1 MKSKTTLVRTLSL
14 PSAIAISIGG
24 MLSGIFVLPGVA
36 FGITG
41 PSVSLAFLVAG
52 ICIIPAVLSK
62 AELATAMPKS
72 GGTYVYIDRAFGPLF
87 GVVSGIGLWLSL
99 LLKSAFSLVGLSAY
113 LYVLVELD
121 SFYTTI
127 VAIVSLLLVLVLNL
141 FGVKKVG
148 NAQLAIV
155 GISVTSLVVLIAVGF
170 NSVSVVPPTEF
181 LSDGTLGFFG
191 GVAFLYISYAGVT
204 KIAAIAGEISQ
215 PEKNLPRTMII
226 SLLLIMAVYVCVS
239 MVLVRFVDGTA
250 LSTDIRPIYTAAAE
264 IGGPIA
270 GYIAGVVGVMTLLS
284 MANSGLLASSRFPFA
299 MARDGALPKVFT
311 SISKQYLTPV
321 FSIIITAVAIAL
333 AIIFLDV
340 VKIAK
345 LASAFKVLMFVSV
358 NLAVIVFRETNAQ
371 WYRPKYKSPLYP
383 FVQIFGIL
391 SGLFLLAFLGLQA
404 LLSVL
409 AVFVI
414 GFLVFLA
421 YGRKTNRSGLLSN
434 YGIFSFLFRGRR
446 AGTSDTELDQE
457 EVIEGIY
464 SSNSQIVVPLL
475 GDETSPEMIVEVA
488 SSINP
493 KDSVN
498 AINIIEAP
506 DQTFLEDVNLISP
519 KDESV
524 KRRILSL
531 RESKNTKVT
540 FESLPT
546 HDVVNTIKNIT
557 SVQKCEWL
565 VMGWGGRENTGILV
579 RNPVGW
585 VIKNINANLALFKD
599 NGVRNISKV
608 VLAVRPGREGNKFIR
623 VADHIC
629 KYYGAGLALLNV
641 IGKDAKKSVESKLH
655 DDNNSLLKGLSREE
669 NSVVIRS
676 NDVVGV
682 ISEVSASYDLL
693 IIGSQEKSAWY
704 NVLLGLKSDRFV
716 KNSVCSVLRL
726 TIRD

>member
-1 MKSKTTLVRTLSL
+1 MKSKTSLVRTLSL

-155 GISVTSLVVLIAVGF
+155 GVSVTSLVVLIALGF
-170 NSVSVVPPTEF
+170 NSVGVVPPTEF

-239 MVLVRFVDGTA
+239 MVLVRFIDGAA

-270 GYIAGVVGVMTLLS
+270 GYIAGIVGVMTLLS

-321 FSIIITAVAIAL
+321 FSIIVTAIVIAL

-383 FVQIFGIL
+383 FVQVFGIL
-391 SGLFLLAFLGLQA
+391 SGLFLLAFLGSQA

-409 AVFVI
+409 AVFII
-414 GFLVFLA
+414 GFFVFLA

-446 AGTSDTELDQE
+446 AGTSETGLDQE
-457 EVIEGIY
+457 EVIESIY
-464 SSNSQIVVPLL
+464 SSDSQIVVPLL

-493 KDSVN
+493 KESVN

-524 KRRILSL
+524 ERRILSL
-531 RESKNTKVT
+531 RESKDTKVT

-585 VIKNINANLALFKD
+585 VIKNINSNLALFKD

-608 VLAVRPGREGNKFIR
+608 VLAVRPGREGNKFIQ
-623 VADHIC
+623 VADNIC
-629 KYYGAGLALLNV
+629 KYYGASLTLLNV
-641 IGKDAKKSVESKLH
+641 IGKDKKKSVETKLH
-655 DDNNSLLKGLSREE
+655 NKNNSLLKGLSREE
-669 NSVVIRS
+669 SSVVIRS

>member
-1 MKSKTTLVRTLSL
+1 MKSKTSLVRTLSL

-155 GISVTSLVVLIAVGF
+155 GVSVTSLVVLIALGF
-170 NSVSVVPPTEF
+170 NSVGVVPPTEF

-239 MVLVRFVDGTA
+239 MVLVRFIDGST

-270 GYIAGVVGVMTLLS
+270 GYIAGIVGVMTLLS

-321 FSIIITAVAIAL
+321 FSIIVTAIVIAL

-383 FVQIFGIL
+383 FVQVFGIL
-391 SGLFLLAFLGLQA
+391 SGLFLLAFLGSQA

-409 AVFVI
+409 AVFII
-414 GFLVFLA
+414 GFFVFLA

-446 AGTSDTELDQE
+446 AGTSETGLDQE
-457 EVIEGIY
+457 EVIESIY
-464 SSNSQIVVPLL
+464 SSDSQIVVPLL

-493 KDSVN
+493 KESVN

-524 KRRILSL
+524 ERRILSL
-531 RESKNTKVT
+531 RESKDTKVT

-565 VMGWGGRENTGILV
+565 VMGWGGRENTGIMV

-585 VIKNINANLALFKD
+585 VIKNINSNLALFKD

-608 VLAVRPGREGNKFIR
+608 VLAVRPGREGNKFIQ
-623 VADHIC
+623 VADNIC
-629 KYYGAGLALLNV
+629 KYYGAGLTLLNV
-641 IGKDAKKSVESKLH
+641 IGKDKKKSVETKLH
-655 DDNNSLLKGLSREE
+655 NKNNSLLKGLSREE
-669 NSVVIRS
+669 SSVVIRS

>member
-1 MKSKTTLVRTLSL
+1 MKSKTSLVRTLSL

-141 FGVKKVG
+141 LGVKKVG

-155 GISVTSLVVLIAVGF
+155 GVSVTSLVVLIALGF
-170 NSVSVVPPTEF
+170 NSVGVVPPTEF

-239 MVLVRFVDGTA
+239 MVLVRFVDGAA

-321 FSIIITAVAIAL
+321 FSIIVTAVVIAL

-383 FVQIFGIL
+383 FIQIFGIL
-391 SGLFLLAFLGLQA
+391 SGLFLLAFLGSQA

-409 AVFVI
+409 AVFII
-414 GFLVFLA
+414 GFFVFLA

-434 YGIFSFLFRGRR
+434 YGVFSFLFRGRR
-446 AGTSDTELDQE
+446 AGASETGLDQE
-457 EVIEGIY
+457 EVIESIY
-464 SSNSQIVVPLL
+464 SSDSQIVVPLL

-493 KDSVN
+493 KESVN

-531 RESKNTKVT
+531 RESKDTKVT

-585 VIKNINANLALFKD
+585 VIKNINSNLALFKD

-608 VLAVRPGREGNKFIR
+608 VLAVRPGREGNKFIQ
-623 VADHIC
+623 VADNIC
-629 KYYGAGLALLNV
+629 KYYGASLTLLNV
-641 IGKDAKKSVESKLH
+641 IGKDKKKSVETKLH
-655 DDNNSLLKGLSREE
+655 NKNNSLLKGLSREE
-669 NSVVIRS
+669 SSVVIRS

>member
-1 MKSKTTLVRTLSL
+1 MKSKTNLVRTLSL
-14 PSAIAISIGG
+14 PSAVAISIGG

-121 SFYTTI
+121 SFYTTV

-170 NSVSVVPPTEF
+170 NSVSVVLPTEF

-629 KYYGAGLALLNV
+629 KYYGASLTLLNV

>member
-1 MKSKTTLVRTLSL
+1 
-14 PSAIAISIGG
+14 

-121 SFYTTI
+121 SLYTTI

-239 MVLVRFVDGTA
+239 MVLVRFVDGAA

-264 IGGPIA
+264 IGGPFA
-270 GYIAGVVGVMTLLS
+270 GYIAGVVGVITLLS

-321 FSIIITAVAIAL
+321 FSIIVTAVAIAL

-446 AGTSDTELDQE
+446 AGTSETELDQE

-464 SSNSQIVVPLL
+464 SSDSQIVVPLL

-629 KYYGAGLALLNV
+629 KYYGASLTLLNV

>member
-1 MKSKTTLVRTLSL
+1 MKSKTSLVRTLSL

-155 GISVTSLVVLIAVGF
+155 GVSVTSLVVLIALGF
-170 NSVSVVPPTEF
+170 NSVGVVPPTEF

-239 MVLVRFVDGTA
+239 MVLVRFVDGAA

-270 GYIAGVVGVMTLLS
+270 GYIAGIVGVMTLLS

-321 FSIIITAVAIAL
+321 FSIIVTAIVIAL

-383 FVQIFGIL
+383 FVQVFGIL
-391 SGLFLLAFLGLQA
+391 SGLFLLAFLGSQA

-409 AVFVI
+409 AVFII
-414 GFLVFLA
+414 GFFVFLA

-446 AGTSDTELDQE
+446 AGTSETGLDQE
-457 EVIEGIY
+457 EVIESIY
-464 SSNSQIVVPLL
+464 SSDSQIVVPLL

-493 KDSVN
+493 KESVN

-524 KRRILSL
+524 ERRILSL
-531 RESKNTKVT
+531 RESKDTKVT

-565 VMGWGGRENTGILV
+565 VMGWGGRENTGIMV

-585 VIKNINANLALFKD
+585 VIKNINSNLALFKD

-608 VLAVRPGREGNKFIR
+608 VLAVRPGREGNKFIQ
-623 VADHIC
+623 VADNIC
-629 KYYGAGLALLNV
+629 KYYGASLTLLNV
-641 IGKDAKKSVESKLH
+641 IGKDKKKSVETKLH
-655 DDNNSLLKGLSREE
+655 NKNNSLLKGLSREE
-669 NSVVIRS
+669 SSVVIRS

>member
-14 PSAIAISIGG
+14 PSAIAISVGG

-629 KYYGAGLALLNV
+629 KYYGASLTLLNV
-641 IGKDAKKSVESKLH
+641 IGKDAKNSVESKLH

>member
-121 SFYTTI
+121 SLYTSI
-127 VAIVSLLLVLVLNL
+127 VAIVSLFLVMVLNI

-155 GISVTSLVVLIAVGF
+155 GISVTSLVVLIALGF
-170 NSVSVVPPTEF
+170 NSVSVVPPTDYM
-181 LSDGTLGFFG
+181 SDGTLGFFG

-226 SLLLIMAVYVCVS
+226 SLLLIMVVYVFVS
-239 MVLVRFVDGTA
+239 MVLVNFVDGATLA
-250 LSTDIRPIYTAAAE
+250 TDIRPIYTAAAE
-264 IGGPIA
+264 IGGPVA

-299 MARDGALPKVFT
+299 MARDGALPTVFT

-321 FSIIITAVAIAL
+321 FSIIVTAIVIAL

-414 GFLVFLA
+414 GFFVFLA

-434 YGIFSFLFRGRR
+434 YGVFSFLFRGRR
-446 AGTSDTELDQE
+446 AGTSETELNQE
-457 EVIEGIY
+457 EVIESIY
-464 SSNSQIVVPLL
+464 SSDSQIVVPLL

-506 DQTFLEDVNLISP
+506 DQTFLEDVSLVSP

-531 RESKNTKVT
+531 RETKKTKVT

-546 HDVVNTIKNIT
+546 HDVVNTIKNVT

-608 VLAVRPGREGNKFIR
+608 VLAVRPGREGNKFIK
-623 VADHIC
+623 VADNIC
-629 KYYGAGLALLNV
+629 KYYGASLTLLNV
-641 IGKDAKKSVESKLH
+641 IGKDAKKSVETKLH
-655 DDNNSLLKGLSREE
+655 NNNNSLLKGLSREE
-669 NSVVIRS
+669 NSLVIKS
-676 NDVVGV
+676 NDVIGV

-726 TIRD
+726 TIKD

>member
-1 MKSKTTLVRTLSL
+1 
-14 PSAIAISIGG
+14 

-239 MVLVRFVDGTA
+239 MVLVRFVDGAA

-404 LLSVL
+404 LLSLL

-629 KYYGAGLALLNV
+629 KYYGASLTLLNV

>member
-52 ICIIPAVLSK
+52 VCIIPAVLSK

-121 SFYTTI
+121 SLYTSI
-127 VAIVSLLLVLVLNL
+127 VAIVSLFLVMVLNI

-155 GISVTSLVVLIAVGF
+155 GISVTSLVVLIALGF

-226 SLLLIMAVYVCVS
+226 SLLLIMVVYVFVS
-239 MVLVRFVDGTA
+239 MVLVSFVDGATLA
-250 LSTDIRPIYTAAAE
+250 TDIRPIYTAAAE
-264 IGGPIA
+264 IGGPVA

-299 MARDGALPKVFT
+299 MARDGALPTVFT
-311 SISKQYLTPV
+311 SISKKYLTPV
-321 FSIIITAVAIAL
+321 FSIIVTAVVIAL
-333 AIIFLDV
+333 AILFLDV

-409 AVFVI
+409 AVFLI
-414 GFLVFLA
+414 GFFVFLA

-434 YGIFSFLFRGRR
+434 YGVFSFLFRGRR
-446 AGTSDTELDQE
+446 AGSLDTELDQE
-457 EVIEGIY
+457 EVIESIY
-464 SSNSQIVVPLL
+464 SSDSQIVVPLL

-506 DQTFLEDVNLISP
+506 DQTFLEDVSLVSP

-531 RESKNTKVT
+531 RETKKTKVT

-608 VLAVRPGREGNKFIR
+608 VLAVRPGREGNKFIK
-623 VADHIC
+623 VADNIC
-629 KYYGAGLALLNV
+629 KYYGASLTLLNV
-641 IGKDAKKSVESKLH
+641 IGKDAKKSVETKLH
-655 DDNNSLLKGLSREE
+655 NNNNSLLKGLSREE
-669 NSVVIRS
+669 NSLVVKS
-676 NDVVGV
+676 NDVIGV

-726 TIRD
+726 TIKD

>member
-1 MKSKTTLVRTLSL
+1 MKSKTSLVRTLSL

-148 NAQLAIV
+148 DAQLAIV
-155 GISVTSLVVLIAVGF
+155 GISVTSLVVLIVLGF

-181 LSDGTLGFFG
+181 LSDGTLGFFS

-239 MVLVRFVDGTA
+239 MVLVRFIDGAA
-250 LSTDIRPIYTAAAE
+250 LSTDIRPIFTAAAE

-321 FSIIITAVAIAL
+321 FSIIVTAVVIAL

-383 FVQIFGIL
+383 FVQVFGIL
-391 SGLFLLAFLGLQA
+391 SGLFLLAFLGSQA

-409 AVFVI
+409 AVFII
-414 GFLVFLA
+414 GFFVFLA

-434 YGIFSFLFRGRR
+434 YGVFSFLFRGRR
-446 AGTSDTELDQE
+446 AGTSETGLDQE
-457 EVIEGIY
+457 EVIESIY
-464 SSNSQIVVPLL
+464 SSDSQIVVPLL

-493 KDSVN
+493 KESVN

-524 KRRILSL
+524 ERRILSL
-531 RESKNTKVT
+531 RESKDTKVT

-585 VIKNINANLALFKD
+585 VIKNINSNLALFKD

-608 VLAVRPGREGNKFIR
+608 VLAVRPGREGNKFIQ
-623 VADHIC
+623 VADNIC
-629 KYYGAGLALLNV
+629 KYYGASLTLLNV
-641 IGKDAKKSVESKLH
+641 IGKDKKKSVETKLH
-655 DDNNSLLKGLSREE
+655 NKNNSLLKGLSREE
-669 NSVVIRS
+669 SSVVIRS

>member
-1 MKSKTTLVRTLSL
+1 
-14 PSAIAISIGG
+14 
-24 MLSGIFVLPGVA
+24 
-36 FGITG
+36 
-41 PSVSLAFLVAG
+41 
-52 ICIIPAVLSK
+52 
-62 AELATAMPKS
+62 
-72 GGTYVYIDRAFGPLF
+72 
-87 GVVSGIGLWLSL
+87 
-99 LLKSAFSLVGLSAY
+99 
-113 LYVLVELD
+113 
-121 SFYTTI
+121 
-127 VAIVSLLLVLVLNL
+127 
-141 FGVKKVG
+141 
-148 NAQLAIV
+148 
-155 GISVTSLVVLIAVGF
+155 
-170 NSVSVVPPTEF
+170 
-181 LSDGTLGFFG
+181 
-191 GVAFLYISYAGVT
+191 
-204 KIAAIAGEISQ
+204 
-215 PEKNLPRTMII
+215 
-226 SLLLIMAVYVCVS
+226 
-239 MVLVRFVDGTA
+239 MVLVRFIDGAA

-321 FSIIITAVAIAL
+321 FSIIVTAIVIAL

-383 FVQIFGIL
+383 FVQVFGIL
-391 SGLFLLAFLGLQA
+391 SGLFLLAFLGSQA

-409 AVFVI
+409 AVFII
-414 GFLVFLA
+414 GFFVFLA

-446 AGTSDTELDQE
+446 AGTSETGLDQE
-457 EVIEGIY
+457 EVIESIY
-464 SSNSQIVVPLL
+464 SSDSQIVVPLL

-493 KDSVN
+493 KESVN

-524 KRRILSL
+524 ERRILSL
-531 RESKNTKVT
+531 RESKDTKVT

-557 SVQKCEWL
+557 SVQKCKWL

-585 VIKNINANLALFKD
+585 VIKNINSNLALFKD

-608 VLAVRPGREGNKFIR
+608 VLAVRPGREGNKFIQ
-623 VADHIC
+623 VADNIC
-629 KYYGAGLALLNV
+629 KYYGASLTLLNV
-641 IGKDAKKSVESKLH
+641 IGKDKKKSVETKLH
-655 DDNNSLLKGLSREE
+655 NKNNSLLKGLSREE
-669 NSVVIRS
+669 SSVVIRS

>member
-113 LYVLVELD
+113 LHVLVELD

-148 NAQLAIV
+148 SAQLAIV
-155 GISVTSLVVLIAVGF
+155 GVSVTSLVVLIALGV
-170 NSVSVVPPTEF
+170 NSVSAVSPTEF

-204 KIAAIAGEISQ
+204 KIAAIAGEISE

-239 MVLVRFVDGTA
+239 MVLVRFIDGGA
-250 LSTDIRPIYTAAAE
+250 LSTDIRPIYTAASE
-264 IGGPIA
+264 MGGPIA

-299 MARDGALPKVFT
+299 MARDGALPKVFA

-321 FSIIITAVAIAL
+321 FSIIVTAFAIAL
-333 AIIFLDV
+333 AVIFLDV

-345 LASAFKVLMFVSV
+345 LASAFKVLMFILV
-358 NLAVIVFRETNAQ
+358 NLSVIVFRETNAQ

-391 SGLFLLAFLGLQA
+391 SGLFLLTFLGLQA

-409 AVFVI
+409 AVFII

-434 YGIFSFLFRGRR
+434 YGVFSFLFRGRR
-446 AGTSDTELDQE
+446 AGASETELDQD

-464 SSNSQIVVPLL
+464 SSDSQIVVPLL

-506 DQTFLEDVNLISP
+506 DQTFLEDVNLVSP

-608 VLAVRPGREGNKFIR
+608 VLAVRPGREGNRFIK
-623 VADHIC
+623 VADNIC
-629 KYYGAGLALLNV
+629 KYYGANLTLLNV
-641 IGKDAKKSVESKLH
+641 IGKDAKKSVETKLH
-655 DDNNSLLKGLSREE
+655 NNNNSLLKGLSREE
-669 NSVVIRS
+669 NSLVVKS
-676 NDVVGV
+676 NDVIGV

>member
-155 GISVTSLVVLIAVGF
+155 GISVASLVVLIAVGF
-170 NSVSVVPPTEF
+170 NCVSVVPPTEF

-629 KYYGAGLALLNV
+629 KYYGASLTLLNV

>member
-1 MKSKTTLVRTLSL
+1 MKSKTSLVRTLSL
-14 PSAIAISIGG
+14 PSAIAISVGG

-155 GISVTSLVVLIAVGF
+155 GVSVTSLVVLIALGF

-239 MVLVRFVDGTA
+239 MVLVRFVDGAA

-299 MARDGALPKVFT
+299 MARDGALPKIFT

-321 FSIIITAVAIAL
+321 FSIIVTAVVIAL

-383 FVQIFGIL
+383 FVQVFGIL
-391 SGLFLLAFLGLQA
+391 SGLFLLAFLGSQA

-409 AVFVI
+409 AVFII
-414 GFLVFLA
+414 GFFVFLA

-446 AGTSDTELDQE
+446 AGTSETGLDQE
-457 EVIEGIY
+457 EVIESIY
-464 SSNSQIVVPLL
+464 SSGSQIVVPLL

-493 KDSVN
+493 KESVN

-524 KRRILSL
+524 ERRILSL
-531 RESKNTKVT
+531 RESKDTKVT

-585 VIKNINANLALFKD
+585 VIKNINSNLALFKD

-608 VLAVRPGREGNKFIR
+608 VLAVRPGREGNKFIQ
-623 VADHIC
+623 VADNIC
-629 KYYGAGLALLNV
+629 KYYGASLTLLNV
-641 IGKDAKKSVESKLH
+641 IGKDKKKSVETKLH
-655 DDNNSLLKGLSREE
+655 NKNNNLLKGLSREE
-669 NSVVIRS
+669 SSVVIRS

>member
-121 SFYTTI
+121 SLYTSI
-127 VAIVSLLLVLVLNL
+127 VAIVSLFLVMVLNI

-155 GISVTSLVVLIAVGF
+155 GISVTSLVVLIALGF
-170 NSVSVVPPTEF
+170 NSVSVVPPTDYM
-181 LSDGTLGFFG
+181 SDGTLGFFG

-226 SLLLIMAVYVCVS
+226 SLLLIMVVYVFVS
-239 MVLVRFVDGTA
+239 MVLVSFVDGATLA
-250 LSTDIRPIYTAAAE
+250 TDIRPIYTAAAE
-264 IGGPIA
+264 IGGPVA

-299 MARDGALPKVFT
+299 MARDGALPTVFT

-321 FSIIITAVAIAL
+321 FSIIVTAIVIAL

-391 SGLFLLAFLGLQA
+391 SGLFLLGFLGLQA

-414 GFLVFLA
+414 GFFVFLA

-434 YGIFSFLFRGRR
+434 YGVFSFLFRGRR
-446 AGTSDTELDQE
+446 AGTSETELDQE
-457 EVIEGIY
+457 EVIESIY
-464 SSNSQIVVPLL
+464 SSDSQIVVPLL

-506 DQTFLEDVNLISP
+506 DQTFLEDVSLVSP

-531 RESKNTKVT
+531 RETKKTKVT

-608 VLAVRPGREGNKFIR
+608 VLAVRPGREGNKFIK
-623 VADHIC
+623 VADNIC
-629 KYYGAGLALLNV
+629 KYYGASLTLLNV
-641 IGKDAKKSVESKLH
+641 IGKDAKKSVETKLH
-655 DDNNSLLKGLSREE
+655 NNNNSLLKGLSREE
-669 NSVVIRS
+669 NSLVVKS
-676 NDVVGV
+676 NDVIGV

-726 TIRD
+726 TIKD

>member
-170 NSVSVVPPTEF
+170 NRVSVVPPTEF

-629 KYYGAGLALLNV
+629 KYYGASLTLLNV

>member
-1 MKSKTTLVRTLSL
+1 MKSKTSLVRTLSL

-127 VAIVSLLLVLVLNL
+127 VAIVSLLLVLGLNL

-148 NAQLAIV
+148 DAQLAIV
-155 GISVTSLVVLIAVGF
+155 GISVTSLVVLIVLGF

-181 LSDGTLGFFG
+181 LSDGTLGFFS

-239 MVLVRFVDGTA
+239 MVLVRFVDGAA

-321 FSIIITAVAIAL
+321 FSIIVTAVVIAL

-383 FVQIFGIL
+383 FVQVFGIL
-391 SGLFLLAFLGLQA
+391 SGLFLLAFLGSQA

-409 AVFVI
+409 AVFII
-414 GFLVFLA
+414 GFFVFLA

-434 YGIFSFLFRGRR
+434 YGGFSFLFRGRR
-446 AGTSDTELDQE
+446 AGASETGLDQE
-457 EVIEGIY
+457 EVIESIY
-464 SSNSQIVVPLL
+464 SSDSQIVVPLL

-493 KDSVN
+493 KESVN

-524 KRRILSL
+524 ERRILSL
-531 RESKNTKVT
+531 RESKDTKVT

-585 VIKNINANLALFKD
+585 VIKNINSNLALFKD

-608 VLAVRPGREGNKFIR
+608 VLAVRPGREGNKFIQ
-623 VADHIC
+623 VADNIC
-629 KYYGAGLALLNV
+629 KYYGASLTLLNV
-641 IGKDAKKSVESKLH
+641 IGKDKKKSLETKLH
-655 DDNNSLLKGLSREE
+655 NKNNSLLKGLSREE
-669 NSVVIRS
+669 SSVVIRS

>member
-113 LYVLVELD
+113 LHVLVELD

-148 NAQLAIV
+148 SAQLAIV
-155 GISVTSLVVLIAVGF
+155 GVSVTSLVVLIALGV
-170 NSVSVVPPTEF
+170 NSVSAVSPTEF

-204 KIAAIAGEISQ
+204 KIAAIAGEISE

-239 MVLVRFVDGTA
+239 MVLVRFIDGGA
-250 LSTDIRPIYTAAAE
+250 LSTDIRPIYTAASE
-264 IGGPIA
+264 MGGPIA

-321 FSIIITAVAIAL
+321 FSIIVTAFAIAL
-333 AIIFLDV
+333 AVIFLDV

-345 LASAFKVLMFVSV
+345 LASAFKVLMFILV
-358 NLAVIVFRETNAQ
+358 NLSVIVFRETNAQ

-391 SGLFLLAFLGLQA
+391 SGLFLLTFLGLQA

-409 AVFVI
+409 AVFII

-434 YGIFSFLFRGRR
+434 YGVFSFLFRGRR
-446 AGTSDTELDQE
+446 AGASETELDQD

-464 SSNSQIVVPLL
+464 SSDSQIVVPLL

-506 DQTFLEDVNLISP
+506 DQTFLEDVNLVSP

-608 VLAVRPGREGNKFIR
+608 VLAVRPGREGNRFIK
-623 VADHIC
+623 VADNIC
-629 KYYGAGLALLNV
+629 KYYGANLTLLNV
-641 IGKDAKKSVESKLH
+641 IGKDAKKSVETKLH
-655 DDNNSLLKGLSREE
+655 NNNNSLLKGLSREE
-669 NSVVIRS
+669 NSLVVKS
-676 NDVVGV
+676 NDVIGV

>member
-155 GISVTSLVVLIAVGF
+155 GISVASLVVLIAVGF
-170 NSVSVVPPTEF
+170 NCVSVVPPTEF

-414 GFLVFLA
+414 GFLVFLT

-629 KYYGAGLALLNV
+629 KYYGASLTLLNV

>member
-14 PSAIAISIGG
+14 PSAIAISVGG

-181 LSDGTLGFFG
+181 LSEGTLDFFG

-239 MVLVRFVDGTA
+239 MVLVRFVDGAA
-250 LSTDIRPIYTAAAE
+250 LSTDIRPIYTAAAQ

-321 FSIIITAVAIAL
+321 FSIIVTAIAIAL

-409 AVFVI
+409 AVFII

-446 AGTSDTELDQE
+446 AGTSETELDQE
-457 EVIEGIY
+457 EVIEGVY
-464 SSNSQIVVPLL
+464 SSDSQIVVPLL

-493 KDSVN
+493 KNSVN

-531 RESKNTKVT
+531 RESKNTKIT

-623 VADHIC
+623 VADHIR
-629 KYYGAGLALLNV
+629 KYYGASLTLLNV

-669 NSVVIRS
+669 NSVVIKS

>member
-155 GISVTSLVVLIAVGF
+155 GVSVTSLVVLIALGF
-170 NSVSVVPPTEF
+170 NSVGVVPPTEF

-191 GVAFLYISYAGVT
+191 GVAFLYSSYAGVT

-239 MVLVRFVDGTA
+239 MVLVRFIDGAT

-270 GYIAGVVGVMTLLS
+270 GYIAGIVGVMTLLS

-321 FSIIITAVAIAL
+321 FSIIVTAIVIAL

-383 FVQIFGIL
+383 FVQVFGIL
-391 SGLFLLAFLGLQA
+391 SGLFLLAFLGSQA

-409 AVFVI
+409 AVFII
-414 GFLVFLA
+414 GFFVFLA

-446 AGTSDTELDQE
+446 AGTSETGLDQE
-457 EVIEGIY
+457 EVIESIY
-464 SSNSQIVVPLL
+464 SSDSQIVVPLL

-493 KDSVN
+493 KESVN

-524 KRRILSL
+524 ERRILSL
-531 RESKNTKVT
+531 RESKDTKVT

-565 VMGWGGRENTGILV
+565 VMGWGGRENTGIMV

-585 VIKNINANLALFKD
+585 VIKNINSNLALFKD

-608 VLAVRPGREGNKFIR
+608 VLAVRPGREGNKFIQ
-623 VADHIC
+623 VADNIC
-629 KYYGAGLALLNV
+629 KYYGASLTLLNV
-641 IGKDAKKSVESKLH
+641 IGKDKKKSVETKLH
-655 DDNNSLLKGLSREE
+655 NKNNSLLKGLSREE
-669 NSVVIRS
+669 SSVVIRS

>member
-1 MKSKTTLVRTLSL
+1 MKNKTTLVRTLSL

-62 AELATAMPKS
+62 SELATAMPKS

-127 VAIVSLLLVLVLNL
+127 VAIVSLFLVLVLNL

-148 NAQLAIV
+148 SAQLAIV
-155 GISVTSLVVLIAVGF
+155 GISVTSLIVLIALGF
-170 NSVSVVPPTEF
+170 NSVSVVPPAAF

-226 SLLLIMAVYVCVS
+226 SLLLIMMVYVCVS
-239 MVLVRFVDGTA
+239 MVLVRFVDGAA

-299 MARDGALPKVFT
+299 MARDGALPGVFS

-321 FSIIITAVAIAL
+321 FSIIVTAVAIAL

-358 NLAVIVFRETNAQ
+358 NLAVIAFRETNAQ

-404 LLSVL
+404 LVSVL
-409 AVFVI
+409 AVFII

-446 AGTSDTELDQE
+446 AGTSETEPDQE

-464 SSNSQIVVPLL
+464 SSDSQIVVPLL

-488 SSINP
+488 SSINH
-493 KDSVN
+493 KESVN

-531 RESKNTKVT
+531 RNSKNTKVT

-629 KYYGAGLALLNV
+629 KYYGASLTLLNV

-676 NDVVGV
+676 NDIVGV

>member
-99 LLKSAFSLVGLSAY
+99 LLKSAFSLMGLSAY

-121 SFYTTI
+121 SLYTSI
-127 VAIVSLLLVLVLNL
+127 VAIVSLFLVMVLNI

-155 GISVTSLVVLIAVGF
+155 GISVTSLVVLIALGF
-170 NSVSVVPPTEF
+170 NSVSVVPPTDYM
-181 LSDGTLGFFG
+181 SDGTLGFFG

-226 SLLLIMAVYVCVS
+226 SLLLIMVVYVFVS
-239 MVLVRFVDGTA
+239 MVLVSFVDGATLA
-250 LSTDIRPIYTAAAE
+250 TDIRPIYTAAAE
-264 IGGPIA
+264 IGGPVA

-299 MARDGALPKVFT
+299 MARDGALPTVFT

-321 FSIIITAVAIAL
+321 FSIIVTAIVIAL

-414 GFLVFLA
+414 GFFVFLA

-434 YGIFSFLFRGRR
+434 YGVFSFLFRGRR
-446 AGTSDTELDQE
+446 AGTSETELDQE
-457 EVIEGIY
+457 EVIESIY
-464 SSNSQIVVPLL
+464 SSDSQIVVPLL

-506 DQTFLEDVNLISP
+506 DQTFLEDVSLVSP

-531 RESKNTKVT
+531 RETKKTKVT

-608 VLAVRPGREGNKFIR
+608 VLAVRPGREGNKFIK
-623 VADHIC
+623 VADNIC
-629 KYYGAGLALLNV
+629 KYYGASLTLLNV
-641 IGKDAKKSVESKLH
+641 IGKDAKKSVETKLH
-655 DDNNSLLKGLSREE
+655 NNNNSLLKGLSREE
-669 NSVVIRS
+669 NSLVVKS
-676 NDVVGV
+676 NDVIGV

-726 TIRD
+726 TIKD

>member
-1 MKSKTTLVRTLSL
+1 MKSKTSLVRTLSL

-148 NAQLAIV
+148 DAQLAIV
-155 GISVTSLVVLIAVGF
+155 GISVTSLVVLIVLGF

-181 LSDGTLGFFG
+181 LSDGTLGFFS

-239 MVLVRFVDGTA
+239 MVLVRFVDGAA

-321 FSIIITAVAIAL
+321 FSIIVTAVVIAL

-383 FVQIFGIL
+383 FVQVFGVL
-391 SGLFLLAFLGLQA
+391 SGLFLLAFLGSQA

-409 AVFVI
+409 AVFII
-414 GFLVFLA
+414 GFFVFLA

-446 AGTSDTELDQE
+446 AGTSETGLDQE
-457 EVIEGIY
+457 EVIESIY
-464 SSNSQIVVPLL
+464 SSDSQIVVPLL

-493 KDSVN
+493 KESVN

-524 KRRILSL
+524 ERRILSL
-531 RESKNTKVT
+531 RESKDTKVT

-585 VIKNINANLALFKD
+585 VIKNINSNLALFKD

-608 VLAVRPGREGNKFIR
+608 VLAVRPGREGNKFIQ
-623 VADHIC
+623 VADNIC
-629 KYYGAGLALLNV
+629 KYYGASLTLLNV
-641 IGKDAKKSVESKLH
+641 IGKDKKKSLETKLH
-655 DDNNSLLKGLSREE
+655 NKNNSLLKGLSREE
-669 NSVVIRS
+669 SSVVIRS

>member
-1 MKSKTTLVRTLSL
+1 MKSKTSLIRTLSL

-62 AELATAMPKS
+62 SELATAMPKS

-113 LYVLVELD
+113 LYVFVELD

-127 VAIVSLLLVLVLNL
+127 VAIVSLLLVLILNI

-155 GISVTSLVVLIAVGF
+155 GVSVTSLVMLIALGF
-170 NSVSVVPPTEF
+170 NSGGNTVHSDF
-181 LSDGTLGFFG
+181 LSNGNLGFFS

-204 KIAAIAGEISQ
+204 KIAAIAGEISK
-215 PEKNLPRTMII
+215 PEKNLPLTMII

-239 MVLVRFVDGTA
+239 VVLVNFVDGDT

-270 GYIAGVVGVMTLLS
+270 GYFAGIIGVMTLFS

-299 MARDGALPKVFT
+299 MARDRALPKVFT
-311 SISKQYLTPV
+311 SINKQYLTPV
-321 FSIIITAVAIAL
+321 FSIIVTAAAIAL

-358 NLAVIVFRETNAQ
+358 NLSVIVFRETNAQ

-391 SGLFLLAFLGLQA
+391 SGLFLLAFLGLEA

-409 AVFVI
+409 AVFIV
-414 GFLVFLA
+414 GFFVFLA

-434 YGIFSFLFRGRR
+434 YGVFSFLFRGKR
-446 AGTSDTELDQE
+446 AGDSEAEINKE
-457 EVIEGIY
+457 EVIESVY
-464 SSNSQIVVPLL
+464 SSGSQIVVPLL

-493 KDSVN
+493 TNSIN

-506 DQTFLEDVNLISP
+506 DQTFLEDENLISP

-524 KRRILSL
+524 QRRILSL
-531 RESKNTKVT
+531 KQTKNTRVT

-557 SVQKCEWL
+557 SVQKCKWL

-608 VLAVRPGREGNKFIR
+608 VLAVRPGREGNKFIN
-623 VADHIC
+623 VADNIC
-629 KYYGAGLALLNV
+629 KYYGAELTLLNV
-641 IGKDAKKSVESKLH
+641 INKDIKKSVESKLH
-655 DDNNSLLKGLSREE
+655 ENNNNLLKELSRKENSL
-669 NSVVIRS
+669 VIKN

-726 TIRD
+726 TIK

>member
-1 MKSKTTLVRTLSL
+1 MKSKTSLVRTLSL

-155 GISVTSLVVLIAVGF
+155 GVSVTSLVVLIALGF
-170 NSVSVVPPTEF
+170 NSVGVVPPTEF

-239 MVLVRFVDGTA
+239 MVLVRFIDGAA

-270 GYIAGVVGVMTLLS
+270 GYIAGIVGVMTLLS

-321 FSIIITAVAIAL
+321 FSIIVTAIVIAL

-383 FVQIFGIL
+383 FVQVFGIL
-391 SGLFLLAFLGLQA
+391 SGLFLLAFLGSQA

-409 AVFVI
+409 AVFII
-414 GFLVFLA
+414 GFFVFLA

-446 AGTSDTELDQE
+446 AGTSETGLDQE
-457 EVIEGIY
+457 EVIESIY
-464 SSNSQIVVPLL
+464 SSDSQIVVPLL

-493 KDSVN
+493 KESVN

-524 KRRILSL
+524 ERRILSL
-531 RESKNTKVT
+531 RESKDTKVT

-565 VMGWGGRENTGILV
+565 VMGWGGRENTGIMV

-585 VIKNINANLALFKD
+585 VIKNINSNLALFKD

-608 VLAVRPGREGNKFIR
+608 VLAVRPGREGNKFIQ
-623 VADHIC
+623 VADNIC
-629 KYYGAGLALLNV
+629 KYYGAGLTLLNV
-641 IGKDAKKSVESKLH
+641 IGKDKKKSVETKLH
-655 DDNNSLLKGLSREE
+655 NKNNSLLKGLSREE
-669 NSVVIRS
+669 SSVVIRS